1 MDIVDRLKYFMNLN
15 GIAISQFA
23 DTCQIP
29 RPTMSQILNGRNK
42 KISDELIGKI
52 HSAYPTLSIMWL
64 MFGEGN
70 INNSVQ
76 DIVTE
81 SPITVNDPTLIGN
94 NVATDSVNRHTI
106 PEPDYFTSS
115 EIGHS
120 KAKQDVNSLINFDFQ
135 HSPSDQAPKVNIDTD
150 KTNISK
156 QTIGNPTF
164 SDNGNTSDGN
174 LRLSEV
180 NICTSGNKKITN
192 IVVFYSDNSFQSF
205 YPDGIK

>member
-1 MDIVDRLKYFMNLN
+1 M
-15 GIAISQFA
+15 
-23 DTCQIP
+23 
-29 RPTMSQILNGRNK
+29 
-42 KISDELIGKI
+42 
-52 HSAYPTLSIMWL
+52 
-64 MFGEGN
+64 
-70 INNSVQ
+70 
-76 DIVTE
+76 
-81 SPITVNDPTLIGN
+81 
-94 NVATDSVNRHTI
+94 
-106 PEPDYFTSS
+106 
-115 EIGHS
+115 
-120 KAKQDVNSLINFDFQ
+120 INFDFQ

-180 NICTSGNKKITN
+180 NIRTSGNKKITN